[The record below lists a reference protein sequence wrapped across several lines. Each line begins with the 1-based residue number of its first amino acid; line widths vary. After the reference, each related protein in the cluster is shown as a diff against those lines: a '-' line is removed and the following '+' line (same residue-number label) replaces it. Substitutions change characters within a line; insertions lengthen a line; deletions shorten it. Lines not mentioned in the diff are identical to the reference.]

1 MTGQDDHWT
10 MTSCTVTFIE
20 LKFYLTWNI
29 SGKISL
35 KESAICSPSF
45 SVFNYH
51 VNFFMPVQASA
62 FIFWVGDSGVSMC
75 VLLCIWLQQS
85 NNKQIVMQLN
95 GKSLVRHDGFC
106 PMRLFTAR
114 YATPHSVD
122 LAFFSTIIGTSC
134 WCCWIPKYYPGGWL
148 IVNLYILETAFQIEP
163 AQNLKQKCTYS
174 GVKKFMPPYW
184 FLFLHTRVTLEWF
197 RS

>member
-10 MTSCTVTFIE
+10 MTSCTVLFIE

-51 VNFFMPVQASA
+51 VHCFMPVQASA
-62 FIFWVGDSGVSMC
+62 FIFWVGDSGVCMC
-75 VLLCIWLQQS
+75 VLLCIWSKQS
-85 NNKQIVMQLN
+85 NNKQIVMQLH
-95 GKSLVRHDGFC
+95 GKSFVRHDGFC
-106 PMRLFTAR
+106 PMRLFTAC
-114 YATPHSVD
+114 YATSHSVD

-134 WCCWIPKYYPGGWL
+134 WCYWILKYSK
-148 IVNLYILETAFQIEP
+148 EP
-163 AQNLKQKCTYS
+163 AQILKQKCTCS
-174 GVKKFMPPYW
+174 GVKTFFPLPVCC
-184 FLFLHTRVTLEWF
+184 FCTHLSHLND
-197 RS
+197 SDPNI